1 MRTSRRDAWAGISA
15 VAAGAGVGHLVA
27 SIIAPDASPV
37 LAIGSAIIDAAPTP
51 LKEFAVRWLGT
62 ADKPVLVAGVA
73 LGALAFG
80 AVAGVLQ
87 RRGLGIW
94 LILVLAATCAWA
106 TTTRPSSGSYAIVP
120 SLLAGLIGMAVLTG
134 LTGRADGREPPAA
147 PSTAAA
153 ALDRRTT
160 IGSALAVAGG
170 LVAGGVGVLRNGSAL
185 PADAVTALPRSATPL
200 PPLAVGLE
208 QTTPGL
214 TAFRTPVADF
224 YRIDTALA
232 IPRVSLPDWRLT
244 IDGDVDAPYDL
255 TYADL
260 LALPMME
267 ADITLNCVSNPVGGD
282 YIGSTRWLGVPV
294 RDVLR
299 RARIR
304 ASADQILSTSVDGM
318 TISTPVDALLDD
330 RGALLAVAMDGR
342 PLTPMHGYPVRLV
355 TPGLYGY
362 VGATKWLTRLTA
374 TTYAAQQAYWTERGW
389 AERAEVQTQA
399 RIDLPRDRRVAA
411 GPVVIAGVAWS
422 QARQGISR
430 VEVRVDDGDWV
441 EADLG
446 PDAGGHYWRQ
456 WRTTWKATA
465 SGRHTVTVR
474 AVDGTGAAQTDQVA
488 DPFPSGAT
496 GLHTLDVE
504 VD

>member
-1 MRTSRRDAWAGISA
+1 MDAWAGISA

-27 SIIAPDASPV
+27 SFIAPEASPI
-37 LAIGSAIIDAAPTP
+37 LAIGSAIIDATPTP

-62 ADKPVLVAGVA
+62 ADKPGLVAGVA
-73 LGALAFG
+73 LGAFSFG

-106 TTTRPSSGSYAIVP
+106 APTRAAAGTYAIVP
-120 SLLAGLIGMAVLTG
+120 SLVAG
-134 LTGRADGREPPAA
+134 LTGMGVLTWLTDRVDGRERLRPPT
-147 PSTAAA
+147 TAAVA
-153 ALDRRTT
+153 IDRRAT
-160 IGSALAVAGG
+160 IGSAIAVAGG
-170 LVAGGVGVLRNGSAL
+170 LVTGGAGVLRNGT
-185 PADAVTALPRSATPL
+185 AVSTEAGAALPRPAAPLTPL
-200 PPLAVGLE
+200 ATGLE
-208 QTTPGL
+208 VSTPGL

-232 IPRVSLPDWRLT
+232 IPRVSPQDWRLT
-244 IDGDVDAPYDL
+244 IDGEVDAPYDL

-260 LALPMME
+260 LALPLVE
-267 ADITLNCVSNPVGGD
+267 ADITLNCVSNPVGGE

-304 ASADQILSTSVDGM
+304 ASVDQILSTSMDGM

-399 RIDLPRDRRVAA
+399 RIDLPRDKRVAA
-411 GPVVIAGVAWS
+411 GAVVIAGVAWS

-465 SGRHTVTVR
+465 SGRHTITVR
-474 AVDGTGAAQTDQVA
+474 AVDGTGAAQTDQVS